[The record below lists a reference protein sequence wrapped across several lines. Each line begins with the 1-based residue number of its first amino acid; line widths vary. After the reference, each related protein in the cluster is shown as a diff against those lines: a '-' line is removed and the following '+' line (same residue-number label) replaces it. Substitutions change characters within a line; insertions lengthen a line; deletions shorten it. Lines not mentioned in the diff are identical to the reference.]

1 MKTVVMIFGL
11 LLLGAMAY
19 FGYSYGT
26 QKSTEVSMEQDNEVV
41 VQKIKSVQTEVV
53 EEPNEERIEA
63 DIAVKSSIV
72 EEIPSEEME
81 NVAEEEELSEEDQAP
96 EGEDDIIENEDSQ
109 DGNVPEDIDKIVE
122 EQEALMDE
130 VIEDEH
136 GLEKIDKEEFEKNKH
151 IKSFSSTKK
160 DEMKVEQDLLPPLE
174 TETEEEK
181 IIREEEAMTQAAIN
195 EDNISE

>member
-1 MKTVVMIFGL
+1 MKTVVMILGL

-26 QKSTEVSMEQDNEVV
+26 QKSTEVSMKKDNEVV

-53 EEPNEERIEA
+53 EEPNEEKIET

-81 NVAEEEELSEEDQAP
+81 DVVDEELAEADQAP
-96 EGEDDIIENEDSQ
+96 EGEEDIIEDEDNK
-109 DGNVPEDIDKIVE
+109 DAALPENIDEIVA

-130 VIEDEH
+130 VVEDEH
-136 GLEKIDKEEFEKNKH
+136 GFEKIKDKEEFEKNKH

-160 DEMKVEQDLLPPLE
+160 DEMKVEQDLASLE

-181 IIREEEAMTQAAIN
+181 IIREEEAMNQAAIN